1 MSNAN
6 ETVCTADKPADAV
19 ENACRGRCYV
29 SQVDVFETP
38 HDLTL
43 LADVPGA
50 AADQIDIRYE
60 DGELRIHAPVA
71 PRRSDDQPFLLREYG
86 VGDFYRTFRLGQEID
101 ASKIEARVAD
111 GVLTLKLPKVEAVK
125 PRKIVVNAG

>member
-1 MSNAN
+1 MSTMNAN
-6 ETVCTADKPADAV
+6 AVTTDKPADAV

-29 SQVDVFETP
+29 PAVDVFETP
-38 HDLTL
+38 SELTL

-50 AADQIDIRYE
+50 AADQIDVRFE

-71 PRRSDDQPFLLREYG
+71 PRGKDDQTFLLAEYG
-86 VGDFYRTFRLGQEID
+86 IGDYFRTFRLGQEID
-101 ASKIEARVAD
+101 ASKIEARVSN

-125 PRKIVVNAG
+125 PRKVTVNVG